1 MKCEFC
7 GNILDPK
14 QDRCKYCGAPCLSGH
29 SERIDL
35 EQHDT
40 ALKSSAEEKRDENA
54 PCRHSDEIRPMSS
67 PDISFLKENQKESES
82 KNSCGCGC
90 VIIAIIMII
99 TAVVM
104 ANMT

>member
-40 ALKSSAEEKRDENA
+40 ALKSSAEEKRDEN
-54 PCRHSDEIRPMSS
+54 
-67 PDISFLKENQKESES
+67 LQQK
-82 KNSCGCGC
+82 
-90 VIIAIIMII
+90 IHHQ
-99 TAVVM
+99 TAGKGV
-104 ANMT
+104 